1 MNVDRYIGELLFD
14 YECVI
19 LPGLGGFIS
28 NRKSA
33 SVNLITHQ
41 FKPPYYQ
48 LFFNVHLTENDGL
61 LINYI
66 ARRESVSFAE
76 AKERVDQYVD
86 TCKKLLDQGET
97 VRVHDI
103 GTLSAGASG
112 TIYFTQ
118 DMNVNYNPDAFGL
131 TGFVS
136 PMIKRQTDE
145 EKVKAFIDSQKR
157 ERTRASGKEPVRFIS
172 RKGIGKLVARAA
184 IFILLVSSISWGLL
198 NSNEINGYFA
208 EYATVNPFARKN
220 PVYQPRDMH
229 KVFSHET
236 TGEEVILPEEE
247 KMTENKVA
255 LITEDENNVALA
267 AETEIV
273 RQPELTEEN
282 AEPMETVAAEPSEPE
297 NTPVVVPE
305 PAPKASVNRYYIIA
319 GSFENHHN
327 AEQLVQ
333 SLRTRGY
340 EARIADT
347 NKYGMYRVAYEGAAS
362 LKVAKEKLQAIRQ
375 EDNAEAWI
383 LRN

>member
-1 MNVDRYIGELLFD
+1 MNVDRYIGELLYD

-28 NRKSA
+28 NRKPA

-61 LINYI
+61 LINYL
-66 ARRESVSFAE
+66 AQRESVSFAE
-76 AKERVDQYVD
+76 AKDRVDQYVD
-86 TCKKLLDQGET
+86 TCRKTLEQGET
-97 VRVHDI
+97 VRIHDI
-103 GTLSAGASG
+103 GTLSKGSSG
-112 TIYFTQ
+112 ILYFTQ
-118 DMNVNYNPDAFGL
+118 DTNVNYNPDAFGL

-157 ERTRASGKEPVRFIS
+157 EHVRTSGNKPVRLIS
-172 RKGIGKLVARAA
+172 RKGIGKLMARAA

-208 EYATVNPFARKN
+208 EYATVNPFVKKN
-220 PVYQPRDMH
+220 PVYQPRDMN
-229 KVFSHET
+229 KSFGKET
-236 TGEEVILPEEE
+236 KEEKNIQPEEI
-247 KMTENKVA
+247 KR
-255 LITEDENNVALA
+255 
-267 AETEIV
+267 AETEFEVLPSGENKID
-273 RQPELTEEN
+273 PATE
-282 AEPMETVAAEPSEPE
+282 AEIISEPVLTDE
-297 NTPVVVPE
+297 PDKPKEAATTMPALSEDYPE
-305 PAPKASVNRYYIIA
+305 AVTEPPPKSSVNRYYIIA
-319 GSFENHHN
+319 GSFKNHDN

-333 SLRTRGY
+333 SLRTKGY

-347 NKYGMYRVAYEGAAS
+347 NKYGMYRVAYDGAAS
-362 LKVAKEKLQAIRQ
+362 LKLAKEKLRAIRQ